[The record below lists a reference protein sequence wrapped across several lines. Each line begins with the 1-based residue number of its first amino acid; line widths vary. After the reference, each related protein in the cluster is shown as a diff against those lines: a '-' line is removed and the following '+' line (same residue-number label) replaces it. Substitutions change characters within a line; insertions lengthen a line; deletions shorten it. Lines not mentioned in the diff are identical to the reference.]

1 MKLMKKVFSIIY
13 QIMDTLKKLAELS
26 SIGTTVS
33 SLNRERPKTYPLCP
47 SHDALGLFLTIKKI
61 RDESQNFAL

>member
-47 SHDALGLFLTIKKI
+47 SHDALGLF
-61 RDESQNFAL
+61 